1 MDPADFSRQDNARN
15 LVGVGDDFVY
25 GSADDVKVLFS
36 SDGIYDPTS
45 YRGPSINDSLNT
57 VAYGL
62 STGTKA
68 GTYFDFVTGT
78 LYVTG
83 TIDDGRKDTLEVKSA
98 GSNLKVYINGE
109 LALTRPAA
117 GVTRVVLNGS
127 SDQDT
132 LNASQFTGPV
142 TLQGKA
148 GRDQLTGGA
157 SDDLLL
163 GGADND
169 ELWGNAGA
177 DILVGGDG
185 DDFLDGGPGIDLL
198 IGGLGADDLHA
209 GAGGDLLIGARTA
222 FDANATALSA
232 ILAEWS
238 SARSYETRIANL
250 RGPGSNSRANGN
262 YFLKTSGAQA
272 TVFEDSA
279 TDALTGGS
287 GRDWFVAQLSGKRK
301 DKLNGV
307 SNNEQIDALPPG

>member
-1 MDPADFSRQDNARN
+1 M
-15 LVGVGDDFVY
+15 
-25 GSADDVKVLFS
+25 
-36 SDGIYDPTS
+36 
-45 YRGPSINDSLNT
+45 SL
-57 VAYGL
+57 AH
-62 STGTKA
+62 S
-68 GTYFDFVTGT
+68 
-78 LYVTG
+78 
-83 TIDDGRKDTLEVKSA
+83 
-98 GSNLKVYINGE
+98 
-109 LALTRPAA
+109 
-117 GVTRVVLNGS
+117 
-127 SDQDT
+127 
-132 LNASQFTGPV
+132 
-142 TLQGKA
+142 
-148 GRDQLTGGA
+148 
-157 SDDLLL
+157 LLL

-169 ELWGNAGA
+169 ELWGNAGD

-250 RGPGSNSRANGN
+250 RGPGSNPRANGN

-287 GRDWFVAQLSGKRK
+287 GRDWFFAQLSGKRK